1 MMNNDLVTKAL
12 DQAKALQKT
21 VFDAIGKGAEQA
33 QPLLDEAITRAN
45 DLTDTLVH
53 GAANA
58 GEQAKPHLD
67 SALGHLGSFIAL
79 GKSALDTGL
88 AKAHEQLEPLAEQ
101 LKKTIESTT
110 AAIGK
115 KPAEADPTTAA
126 DQSKE
131 AAPK

>member
-1 MMNNDLVTKAL
+1 MSNDFVSKAL

-21 VFDAIGKGAEQA
+21 IGDAISKSTEQA
-33 QPLLDEAITRAN
+33 HPLIDEAV
-45 DLTDTLVH
+45 DK
-53 GAANA
+53 ANA
-58 GEQAKPHLD
+58 LKETLAHGVADATEQAKPHLEG
-67 SALGHLGSFIAL
+67 ALGHLNSFIAQ
-79 GKSALDTGL
+79 GKSALETGV

-101 LKKTIESTT
+101 LKKTIDSTT